1 VSTAQITNRAVPWS
15 SAQALAGAGVHPVLA
30 RVFAA
35 RGITEPRELDLAL
48 GELPSWKSLKG
59 IDDAAA
65 RLAQALTHKERLLV
79 VADYDADGATA
90 CALAVLALRNLGA
103 EIDFLVPNRFEFG
116 YGLTPEIVALA
127 AERKP
132 RLIITVDNGIAS
144 MEGVAAAQALGI
156 EVLITDHH
164 LPGDRLPK
172 PALIVNPNQPG
183 CEFPS
188 KNLAGVGVMFYLL
201 LALRAHLRASG
212 WFDARPEPKLADYLD
227 LVALGT
233 VADVVKL
240 DHLNRILVQQGLSRM
255 RAGRARAGLR
265 MLLAAAGRDSGRLSG
280 FDLGFVLGPRLNAA
294 GRLADMS
301 LGIRCLLA
309 DDEEAALP
317 LAMELDRLNRER
329 KTLEADMHEAALAEL
344 AVSPPQDSYTLV
356 LHRPEWHQGVV
367 GILASR
373 LKDRYHRPTIVFA
386 TSSPGELKGSGRS
399 IRALHLRD
407 ALDLVSKR
415 APQLITR
422 FGGHAAAAGLSLPAA
437 ALPRFIELFEQAARE
452 CLSPS
457 DLARVIE
464 TDGSLAPAE
473 ITLELADLLAKP
485 LWGQAFPAPSFA
497 DEFRVL
503 RQQVVAER
511 HLRLSLARGDRVFEA
526 MLFRHAEPLPEHI
539 HAVYRP
545 ERNDYQ
551 GQTRLQLVLEHWQG
565 A

>member
-1 VSTAQITNRAVPWS
+1 M
-15 SAQALAGAGVHPVLA
+15 HPVLA

-48 GELPSWKSLKG
+48 GELPSWKSMKG
-59 IDDAAA
+59 IDAAAA
-65 RLAQALTHKERLLV
+65 RLAQALARNERLLV

-90 CALAVLALRNLGA
+90 CALAVLTLRRLGGD
-103 EIDFLVPNRFEFG
+103 IDFLVPNRFEFG

-132 RLIITVDNGIAS
+132 QLIVTVDNGIAS
-144 MEGVAAAQALGI
+144 VDGVAAAEARGI

-164 LPGDRLPK
+164 LPGERLPE
-172 PALIVNPNQPG
+172 PALIVNPNQAG
-183 CEFPS
+183 CDFPS
-188 KNLAGVGVMFYLL
+188 KNLAGVGVMFYVL

-212 WFDARPEPKLADYLD
+212 WFDTRPQPKLADYLD

-240 DHLNRILVQQGLSRM
+240 DHLNRILVQQGLNRM
-255 RAGRARAGLR
+255 RAGRARPGLR
-265 MLLAAAGRDSGRLSG
+265 MLLAAAGRDPGRLSG

-309 DDEEAALP
+309 EDEETALP

-329 KTLEADMHEAALAEL
+329 KNLEADMHEAALAEL
-344 AVSPPQDSYTLV
+344 ELSPPADSYTLV
-356 LHRPEWHQGVV
+356 LHRQEWHQGVV

-373 LKDRYHRPTIVFA
+373 LKERYHRPTIVFA
-386 TSSPGELKGSGRS
+386 QSAPDELKGSGRS

-407 ALDLVSKR
+407 ALDRVSKR
-415 APQLITR
+415 APNLITR
-422 FGGHAAAAGLSLPAA
+422 FGGHAAAAGLSLAA
-437 ALPRFIELFEQAARE
+437 SALPQFTTLFEQAARE
-452 CLSPS
+452 CLRPA

-464 TDGSLAPAE
+464 TDGSLSATE
-473 ITLELADLLAKP
+473 VTLELADLLAQP

-503 RQQVVAER
+503 RQQVVGER
-511 HLRLSLARGDRVFEA
+511 HLRLGLARGDRVFEA
-526 MLFRHAEPLPEHI
+526 MLFRQAEPLPERI
-539 HAVYRP
+539 TAVYRP
-545 ERNDYQ
+545 ERNEYQ
-551 GQTRLQLVLEHWQG
+551 GLARLQLVLEHWQPR
-565 A
+565 